1 MVFGKCSGPGGGG
14 GGGDILHPLVAHG
27 AVNPSAAPMGL
38 PVEGLK

>member
-1 MVFGKCSGPGGGG
+1 MVFGKCSGP